1 MRSELVLAVLWMCSE
16 LRCPTRDLHI
26 YLQKLIKERT
36 NYAMKTKISL
46 A

>member
-1 MRSELVLAVLWMCSE
+1 MLAALWMYSE

-36 NYAMKTKISL
+36 SCTMETKISL